1 MPTISITLSDSE
13 WTTVQSA
20 FAETDIDGNAITI
33 NENYIKEKLTNVL
46 TARVRNYD
54 EKRQA
59 VTYSSFTPS

>member
-33 NENYIKEKLTNVL
+33 DENYIKEKLSNVL
-46 TARVRNYD
+46 TARVRSYD
-54 EKRQA
+54 ERRQS
-59 VTYSSFTPS
+59 VTYSTFSPS